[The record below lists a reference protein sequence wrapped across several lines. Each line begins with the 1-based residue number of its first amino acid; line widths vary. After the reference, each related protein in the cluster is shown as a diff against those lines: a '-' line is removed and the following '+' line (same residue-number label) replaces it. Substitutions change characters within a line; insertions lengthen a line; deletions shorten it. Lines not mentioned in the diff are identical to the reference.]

1 MCTKLRKSL
10 ITLILYNS
18 QLQKK
23 SVLRVYFDVLN
34 PQKLKKLHAGCYY
47 KFVFS
52 AFPPM
57 PPRNIIRWIMFLG
70 YLLTV
75 PNESGFAQM
84 SLTTARAPA
93 GATHNTA
100 SRTATWLRMAPASAL
115 PHHGTR
121 TIAPRSMHL
130 LIPPCQ
136 IHCILR
142 CYVSVDQRLTCHHT
156 PVQLTFV
163 N

>member
-18 QLQKK
+18 QFQKK

-34 PQKLKKLHAGCYY
+34 PQKLKKLYAGCYS

-52 AFPPM
+52 VFPPC
-57 PPRNIIRWIMFLG
+57 PPPSCSYATILFLGWLRNMFLWIMLLSAYSHCPMNLASHRCHWPMLVLQLNPHTTLRHVPRLG
-70 YLLTV
+70 CVWLQLPRLT
-75 PNESGFAQM
+75 
-84 SLTTARAPA
+84 
-93 GATHNTA
+93 
-100 SRTATWLRMAPASAL
+100 
-115 PHHGTR
+115 HHGTR

-136 IHCILR
+136 IHII
-142 CYVSVDQRLTCHHT
+142 
-156 PVQLTFV
+156 
-163 N
+163 